1 MTTEGFIAGRLEF
14 KGKMAVIAI
23 AVSFLVII
31 IAVAVSAG
39 FRHEIRDGLSGAT
52 GDVILSQAVRS
63 EEGSPFVADLSYLEK
78 LRDCPGVLDIRPV
91 VYSSGIVKNGD
102 DIHGVLFKGVPDSSS
117 LSASIPRRLAELL
130 QLSEGD
136 AMTSYFID
144 EKVKA
149 RKFTVRSVYDN
160 ITDSGS
166 ELIVHVPAGDL
177 QRLNGW
183 NSGEVTALEVSLE
196 ERFRSRA
203 AMQRKAAE
211 LGEICILYASEDE
224 PVLKAVS
231 AADRYPGI
239 FDWLDLIDF
248 NVVAILILMVIVAG
262 FNMISGLLIMLFRNI
277 PTIGTLKALGMS
289 DRSVAG
295 VFVRVAARI
304 AAQGMALGNAAA
316 LLFCLVQ
323 GTTHLIRLNP
333 ENYFVPYVPIQVDI
347 PLILAADAIAF
358 VLIVL
363 MELVPTVFISKV
375 DPATTVKSD

>member
-1 MTTEGFIAGRLEF
+1 MPAY
-14 KGKMAVIAI
+14 
-23 AVSFLVII
+23 
-31 IAVAVSAG
+31 
-39 FRHEIRDGLSGAT
+39 
-52 GDVILSQAVRS
+52 
-63 EEGSPFVADLSYLEK
+63 FV
-78 LRDCPGVLDIRPV
+78 G
-91 VYSSGIVKNGD
+91 
-102 DIHGVLFKGVPDSSS
+102 
-117 LSASIPRRLAELL
+117 
-130 QLSEGD
+130 
-136 AMTSYFID
+136 

-149 RKFTVRSVYDN
+149 RKFTVSSVYDD
-160 ITDSGS
+160 ITGAGS
-166 ELIVHVPAGDL
+166 ELIVQVPIADL

-183 NSGEVTALEVSLE
+183 APQQVTALEVHLDD
-196 ERFRSRA
+196 RFRSRA
-203 AMQRKAAE
+203 AMERKAAE
-211 LGEICILYASEDE
+211 LAEICMLYASEDE
-224 PVLKAVS
+224 PVLKAVP
-231 AADRYPGI
+231 ATDRYPGI

-304 AAQGMALGNAAA
+304 ATQGMALGNAAA

-333 ENYFVPYVPIQVDI
+333 ENYFVSYVPVRVNL
-347 PLILAADAIAF
+347 PLILAADVIAF
-358 VLIVL
+358 ALIVL